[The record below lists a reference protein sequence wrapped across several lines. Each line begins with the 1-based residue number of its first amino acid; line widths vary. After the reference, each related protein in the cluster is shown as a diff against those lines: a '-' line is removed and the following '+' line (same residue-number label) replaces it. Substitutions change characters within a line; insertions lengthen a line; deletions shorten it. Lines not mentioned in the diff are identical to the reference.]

1 MGSAAK
7 IRSKF
12 ENLRR
17 EIKADLKGSSMTCQR
32 KDQSLAINCT
42 IDARSLAFYIIK
54 ASDCA
59 NLRYYTSYVFHIFSI
74 ILHPWTVLQLLC
86 FIFSASTTIF

>member
-32 KDQSLAINCT
+32 KDQSLAYCT
-42 IDARSLAFYIIK
+42 IDAWSLAFYIIK
-54 ASDCA
+54 ASDCT
-59 NLRYYTSYVFHIFSI
+59 NLRYYMSFVFHIFCIRGQFCNYFVSFSQQ
-74 ILHPWTVLQLLC
+74 VLS
-86 FIFSASTTIF
+86 FSD